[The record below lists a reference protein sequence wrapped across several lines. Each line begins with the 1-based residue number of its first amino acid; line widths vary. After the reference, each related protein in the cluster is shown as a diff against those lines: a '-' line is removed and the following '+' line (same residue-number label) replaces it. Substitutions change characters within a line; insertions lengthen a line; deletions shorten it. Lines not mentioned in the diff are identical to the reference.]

1 MQRTEERKEDYKTP
15 AGGNRHLAPEQT
27 SGPPQG
33 DKILGVMI
41 VGLPQQEDQKRT
53 KIGENSAD
61 QGGVNVVP
69 GSDGN

>member
-1 MQRTEERKEDYKTP
+1 M
-15 AGGNRHLAPEQT
+15 RHLAPEQT

-33 DKILGVMI
+33 DKILGEMI

-53 KIGENSAD
+53 KVGENSAD